1 MDDKT
6 LLALFDKFEKSSAA
20 ELKYSGNGFNFEL
33 RRKEAFSAMAAPT
46 QFASPV
52 AGPAAIAGA
61 AVAAPT
67 AIAGAAAG
75 AAAAAPVIAHASSA
89 APHAHETASG
99 QSAAAGNEYIKSP
112 IVGTFYRSPSPDAP
126 AFSDIGKKIAKGQKL
141 CIIEAMKMM
150 NALEAEFDCEIV
162 KILVNNGDMVEF
174 DQPLFEVRAL

>member
-61 AVAAPT
+61 AAAQAP
-67 AIAGAAAG
+67 
-75 AAAAAPVIAHASSA
+75 AAAPVIAHASSA
-89 APHAHETASG
+89 APHAHETSSG

-174 DQPLFEVRAL
+174 DQPIFEVRAL

>member
-33 RRKEAFSAMAAPT
+33 RRKEAFSAMAAPV
-46 QFASPV
+46 QFAAP
-52 AGPAAIAGA
+52 
-61 AVAAPT
+61 VAAPA

-75 AAAAAPVIAHASSA
+75 AAAAAPVIAHTSSA

-126 AFSDIGKKIAKGQKL
+126 AFADIGKKIAKGQKL

-174 DQPLFEVRAL
+174 DQPIFEVRAL